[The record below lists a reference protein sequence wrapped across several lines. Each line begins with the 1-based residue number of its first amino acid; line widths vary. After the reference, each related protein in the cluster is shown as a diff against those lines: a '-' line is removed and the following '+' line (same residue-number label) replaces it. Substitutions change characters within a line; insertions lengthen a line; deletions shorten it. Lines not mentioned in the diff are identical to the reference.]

1 MAGFGETNKSNKKNI
16 HNSKQN
22 YNEKKIIDQAIKYHY
37 EGNILQA
44 SKLYKF
50 LIEKGSNNNAIYTN
64 YALILIHFKKLKE
77 AEFFIRKGIDLNPK
91 DSKAHINLGGI
102 LKNQKKLKEAEFFIR
117 KGIDLNP
124 KDSTA
129 HYNLGILLKDLGKLQ
144 ESELSYRTAIRI
156 KPDYAEAYINLGN
169 ILRNDGKF
177 KEAKLCSE
185 KVMFLRSWSISGSY
199 SFNYEV

>member
-64 YALILIHFKKLKE
+64 YALILIHF
-77 AEFFIRKGIDLNPK
+77 
-91 DSKAHINLGGI
+91 
-102 LKNQKKLKEAEFFIR
+102 KKLKEAEFFIR